1 MSTKPP
7 VQPLSPAGPTSA
19 EEHAMPMLKLHP
31 ATRSP
36 DGDHSTFASLRL
48 RRADEATNEP
58 VSRIGRWAPKPQAPA
73 GLDSI
78 RNVESALDD
87 VEARMRNL
95 RELLGRDAFGG
106 NDDDPRAA

>member
-1 MSTKPP
+1 
-7 VQPLSPAGPTSA
+7 
-19 EEHAMPMLKLHP
+19 MPMLKLHP

-36 DGDHSTFASLRL
+36 DGDHSTFAVLRL
-48 RRADEATNEP
+48 RRSDEATDQP
-58 VSRIGRWAPKPQAPA
+58 VSRIGRWAPKHPAPE
-73 GLDSI
+73 GMDSI
-78 RNVESALDD
+78 RNVESALED

>member
-1 MSTKPP
+1 
-7 VQPLSPAGPTSA
+7 
-19 EEHAMPMLKLHP
+19 MPMLKLHP

-48 RRADEATNEP
+48 RRAEEATDQP
-58 VSRIGRWAPKPQAPA
+58 VSRIGRWAPQQHAP
-73 GLDSI
+73 GGMDSI
-78 RNVESALDD
+78 QNVESALED

-95 RELLGRDAFGG
+95 RELLGRDAFNG

>member
-1 MSTKPP
+1 
-7 VQPLSPAGPTSA
+7 
-19 EEHAMPMLKLHP
+19 MPMLKLHS

-36 DGDHSTFASLRL
+36 DADRSTFPSLRL
-48 RRADEATNEP
+48 RRSEDAADAPANAP
-58 VSRIGRWAPKPQAPA
+58 VSRIGRWSPIQGPREGGPRE
-73 GLDSI
+73 GLDSVA
-78 RNVESALDD
+78 NVESALED